1 MYNVHVER
9 SAGYAGIAFVVI
21 SVIGLFLYGIP
32 PLITWPA
39 ADIAS
44 FVEAKRNL
52 WLFGAWLTLPE
63 SAFFMWFIV
72 QLRAYLR
79 MVPGLDD
86 GLPTYM
92 LIAGIGA
99 ATVALLTAMLQATL
113 GFRPQDI
120 GLVSVR
126 LLFDTY
132 TMCSVFIF
140 IPLTIMLFAASH
152 SARRHATFPMWLVY
166 LGYLASIG
174 AAIKSLSVFFTAG
187 FMALGGV
194 GSMVFGIAPLMI
206 WLVAV
211 SLVLINL
218 PVSAGS
224 TKAP

>member
-21 SVIGLFLYGIP
+21 SVIGLFIYGIP

-39 ADIAS
+39 ADIAT
-44 FVEAKRNL
+44 FVEMHRST
-52 WLFGAWLTLPE
+52 WIFGAWLTLPE

-79 MVPGLDD
+79 LVPGLDD

-99 ATVALLTAMLQATL
+99 AAMALFTAMLQAVL

-120 GLVSVR
+120 GLISVR

-132 TMCSVFIF
+132 TMSSVFIF

-152 SARRHATFPMWLVY
+152 SARRHETFPTWLVY

-174 AAIKSLSVFFTAG
+174 AAIKTLSVFFTHG
-187 FMALGGV
+187 FMELGGV

-211 SLVLINL
+211 SLILINL
-218 PVSAGS
+218 PVSEGAAKTG
-224 TKAP
+224 